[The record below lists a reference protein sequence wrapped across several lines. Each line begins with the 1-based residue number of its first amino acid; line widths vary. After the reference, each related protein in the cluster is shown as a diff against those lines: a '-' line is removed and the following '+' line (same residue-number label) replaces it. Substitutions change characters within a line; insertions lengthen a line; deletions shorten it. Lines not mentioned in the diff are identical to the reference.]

1 MAISDS
7 DSSSSVAGG
16 HRALG
21 SGGAS
26 SSRPITVFSA
36 NSGRGLDPD
45 ASQRLQEQAAQ
56 NLLRRELPP
65 DAFVALASRLER
77 PYMQSASLRVAE
89 PRQMVA
95 PGTSSVPQ
103 DVEAD
108 SSGSRAPHPNP
119 GEGLAV
125 RQRTWPAGANPGALY
140 ASASVACSAPAADT
154 DIVGVGGASSFAST
168 GNTGTVA
175 TCPRDVM
182 IIDGE
187 AYLRPRPKRRPGVPH
202 PGSVVDLTDVEAP
215 PGITEQPAVALFAY
229 SLLPGRL
236 GERLEPA
243 RLSYSQER
251 QDYEIRWNTSEAWR
265 CTEGHFT
272 PTVPRD
278 CS

>member
-1 MAISDS
+1 
-7 DSSSSVAGG
+7 
-16 HRALG
+16 
-21 SGGAS
+21 
-26 SSRPITVFSA
+26 
-36 NSGRGLDPD
+36 
-45 ASQRLQEQAAQ
+45 
-56 NLLRRELPP
+56 
-65 DAFVALASRLER
+65 
-77 PYMQSASLRVAE
+77 MQSASLRVAE

-108 SSGSRAPHPNP
+108 SSWSRAPHPNP

-236 GERLEPA
+236 GECLEPA

>member
-1 MAISDS
+1 MARRRKKDRRRRRPRDSQREAERPTKRAREAKAKAEASRVAISDS
-7 DSSSSVAGG
+7 ESSSSVAGG

-154 DIVGVGGASSFAST
+154 DIV
-168 GNTGTVA
+168 
-175 TCPRDVM
+175 
-182 IIDGE
+182 
-187 AYLRPRPKRRPGVPH
+187 
-202 PGSVVDLTDVEAP
+202 VVFCL
-215 PGITEQPAVALFAY
+215 Y
-229 SLLPGRL
+229 
-236 GERLEPA
+236 
-243 RLSYSQER
+243 
-251 QDYEIRWNTSEAWR
+251 W
-265 CTEGHFT
+265 
-272 PTVPRD
+272 
-278 CS
+278 